1 VTSGAAPYDAWM
13 AHDSESP
20 DPRVGASDVHVPGS
34 AAWWTDRQ
42 EKATRRRPRPDGLTI
57 DRIVDAAIALVD
69 TEGLAALTV
78 RRLAD
83 DLDTGSASLYRHVA
97 SREELL
103 VLMVDHVLGEVLLP
117 GDDLPPLTRIELLAG
132 ELRRVLL
139 SHERLLPALT
149 ASPLVGPNAV
159 RGAEVGLTS
168 ALDAGFTP
176 EVATPAVL
184 ALIDFVLGTVYF
196 DTSSA
201 GRNFAAR
208 ADPGSPTTPAPVADE
223 VFSFGLQTFLSGLI
237 RRSTGADAR

>member
-1 VTSGAAPYDAWM
+1 VSTAD
-13 AHDSESP
+13 
-20 DPRVGASDVHVPGS
+20 VPGS
-34 AAWWTDRQ
+34 AAWWTARQ
-42 EKATRRRPRPDGLTI
+42 EMATRRRPRADGLTI
-57 DRIVDAAIALVD
+57 DRIVEAAILLVD
-69 TEGLAALTV
+69 ASGLSTLTV

-83 DLDTGSASLYRHVA
+83 DLGTGSASLYRHVA

-117 GDDLPPLTRIELLAG
+117 DDDLAPLIRIERLAG

-159 RGAEVGLTS
+159 AGIEVGLTS
-168 ALDAGFTP
+168 ALDAGFAP
-176 EVATPAVL
+176 EVAAAAVL

-201 GRNFAAR
+201 GRSFASSDV
-208 ADPGSPTTPAPVADE
+208 DPGEPLTATPVADE
-223 VFSFGLQTFLSGLI
+223 VFAFGLATFLSGLVH
-237 RRSTGADAR
+237 RSGAADTL

>member
-1 VTSGAAPYDAWM
+1 MSHGA
-13 AHDSESP
+13 ESP
-20 DPRVGASDVHVPGS
+20 DPRADAPDRPTGAHVPGS
-34 AAWWTDRQ
+34 AAWWADRQ
-42 EKATRRRPRPDGLTI
+42 DKATRRRPRADGLSI
-57 DRIVDAAIALVD
+57 DRIVDTAILLVD
-69 TEGLAALTV
+69 TEGLSALTV

-83 DLDTGSASLYRHVA
+83 VLGTGSASLYRHVA

-103 VLMVDHVLGEVLLP
+103 VLMVDRVIGEVELP
-117 GDDLPPLTRIELLAG
+117 GDDLAPFARIEQLAR

-139 SHERLLPALT
+139 QHERLLPALT

-168 ALDAGFTP
+168 ALDAGFPP

-201 GRNFAAR
+201 GRSFAAR
-208 ADPGSPTTPAPVADE
+208 SDPTSPTASTPAPVPLADE
-223 VFSFGLQTFLSGLI
+223 VFSFGLQTFLSGLLH
-237 RRSTGADAR
+237 RADDSERP